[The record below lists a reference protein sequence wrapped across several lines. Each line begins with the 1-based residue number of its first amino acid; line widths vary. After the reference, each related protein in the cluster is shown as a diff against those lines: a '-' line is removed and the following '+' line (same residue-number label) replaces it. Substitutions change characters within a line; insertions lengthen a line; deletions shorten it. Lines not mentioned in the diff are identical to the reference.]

1 MPDNAPARPIALAL
15 STHPGPTV
23 AVTVVTAVLA
33 LGAGLDAGR
42 LALVTAA
49 VFFNQVSVGLSN
61 DWIDAR
67 RDAAVGRRDKP
78 IARGWISVPAVRT
91 ASLVTLVLAV
101 LLTLPL
107 GWAATIAHVV
117 FIVSA
122 WGYNLWFKRSA
133 LSVLPFVVSFGILP
147 AIVTL
152 ADVPPRFAPWWM
164 LAAGALLGVAAHFAN
179 VLPDLADD
187 RATGIAGLP
196 HRLGRR
202 ASGAVIAGSLA
213 AAALL
218 VVLGPGA
225 PGALQWAGL
234 ALTLGL
240 AAACAVLAT
249 TRPPTRLLFQ
259 LIMGAAL
266 LNVALLA
273 LAGDA
278 VLLR

>member
-107 GWAATIAHVV
+107 GWAATVAHVV

-152 ADVPPRFAPWWM
+152 AAAPPRFAPWWM

-187 RATGIAGLP
+187 AATGIAGLP
-196 HRLGRR
+196 HRMGRR
-202 ASGAVIAGSLA
+202 ASGLTIASV
-213 AAALL
+213 L
-218 VVLGPGA
+218 VVFGAGDPGA
-225 PGALQWAGL
+225 VQWIGLVVTL
-234 ALTLGL
+234 ALAGVTG
-240 AAACAVLAT
+240 VLAV

-259 LIMGAAL
+259 LIMAAAIV
-266 LNVALLA
+266 NVVLLA
-273 LAGDA
+273 LAAG
-278 VLLR
+278 